1 MFAPLVKEITPGY
14 NLSLYFYPAK
24 KIYASTAAQ
33 SVSME
38 KVYKDFWYCHHQKP
52 GVSQFIQFLQFLQ
65 VKSYAEE
72 IYASLGSITNM
83 AIRKGQVLYPQNY
96 VREIYLLLH
105 DFSLFI
111 IGKKKKNKKIEKQ
124 YSSHKRKRFL
134 IIEFESFHLV
144 FCCCCC
150 CCCWLSKL
158 VFWIM
163 RSLICLLAYKK
174 TYKVQNI
181 IIRKAILAK
190 RYLQSG
196 FLSW

>member
-72 IYASLGSITNM
+72 TYESLGSITNM

-111 IGKKKKNKKIEKQ
+111 IEKKKTK
-124 YSSHKRKRFL
+124 
-134 IIEFESFHLV
+134 
-144 FCCCCC
+144 
-150 CCCWLSKL
+150 
-158 VFWIM
+158 
-163 RSLICLLAYKK
+163 KK
-174 TYKVQNI
+174 TKKTKNNIVQTNG
-181 IIRKAILAK
+181 KD
-190 RYLQSG
+190 
-196 FLSW
+196 F